1 MSRLGR
7 LADKKRPYPSEFMR
21 PQRFRK
27 ASRVSEAKIPRRS
40 TEPCFK
46 NRAKQSPIALFGAI
60 LLSAAGSLPL
70 HLIPLIVVALTIDGR
85 VSVVGAGWVGS
96 AILLGQL
103 SSSLALPMLKVS
115 VVHRISAFCAVFLLL
130 LGLTITTLA
139 GSISLYLGWCL
150 VGSSCGVL
158 MYLGTVS
165 ASHYRRTTFAFS
177 LRLGVVLILA
187 GSTAGGLV
195 GSNALVSYQSFLTT
209 LFLIFGLICAVGLM
223 LYSPTTHDVRVAT
236 QGQHHHWHAPQMLGL
251 LALFILFVGQTGF
264 LAYVVQGAV
273 NRGMTLA
280 ESTWAIATMKIL
292 AGLWLVIV
300 ANLRLQ
306 TEKKPRFLE
315 FGALLAVGVA
325 IASYTVVPVIFFLS
339 LLSFEI
345 AFNTLSARFQ
355 AKVAETNRLL
365 AGLWLTAT
373 ILLGAACGPP
383 LHGAAIDAGVT
394 YYFLLLAIC
403 SAVFPAIWAKAYTT

>member
-1 MSRLGR
+1 M
-7 LADKKRPYPSEFMR
+7 
-21 PQRFRK
+21 
-27 ASRVSEAKIPRRS
+27 SEAKIPHRS
-40 TEPCFK
+40 TEQCFK
-46 NRAKQSPIALFGAI
+46 NGAEQSPIALFGAI
-60 LLSAAGSLPL
+60 LLSAVGSLPL
-70 HLIPLIVVALTIDGR
+70 HLIPLIVVTLIIDGR
-85 VSVVGAGWVGS
+85 VSVAKAGWVGS
-96 AILLGQL
+96 AILFGQL
-103 SSSLALPMLKVS
+103 LSSLALPMLKIS
-115 VVHRISAFCAVFLLL
+115 IVHRISAFGAVTLSL
-130 LGLTITTLA
+130 LGLAITTLA
-139 GSISLYLGWCL
+139 GSIGLYLGWCL

-187 GSTAGGLV
+187 GSTASGLV
-195 GSNALVSYQSFLTT
+195 GNNALVSYQSFLTT
-209 LFLIFGLICAVGLM
+209 LFLIFSLICAVGLL
-223 LYSPTTHDVRVAT
+223 LYSPITPDDKPAKQGHD
-236 QGQHHHWHAPQMLGL
+236 HHWHAPQMMGL
-251 LALFILFVGQTGF
+251 IALFILFVGQTGF

-273 NRGMTLA
+273 DRGMTLA
-280 ESTWAIATMKIL
+280 DSTWAIATMKIL
-292 AGLWLVIV
+292 AGVWLVIV

-306 TEKKPRFLE
+306 TEKKPRFFE
-315 FGALLAVGVA
+315 FGALLAIGVA

-355 AKVAETNRLL
+355 AKVADTNRLL

-383 LHGAAIDAGVT
+383 LHGAAIDAGLT

-403 SAVFPAIWAKAYTT
+403 SAAIPAIWVKAYTT